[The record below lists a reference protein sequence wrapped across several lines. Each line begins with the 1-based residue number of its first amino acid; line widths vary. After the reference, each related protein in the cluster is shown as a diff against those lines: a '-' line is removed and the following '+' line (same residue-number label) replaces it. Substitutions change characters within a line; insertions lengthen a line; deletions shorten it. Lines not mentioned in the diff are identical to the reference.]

1 MKWRHGPR
9 PWTINLFA
17 FLLFGSSLVGLIWSL
32 MTIDQTVELLKIDFP
47 AFAWDRDAAIVWSF
61 SLFSIVLFPLV
72 WIWGLGSRIARIVIT
87 VLAIPAALKL
97 TGFVWLLVTRGV
109 FDPLGLLDTLVVL
122 VAVGLLFAP
131 SASQWLGKEEVDP
144 ETFA

>member
-1 MKWRHGPR
+1 MKWRKGPR

-17 FLLFGSSLVGLIWSL
+17 ILLLASSVVGLIWSL
-32 MTIDQTVELLKIDFP
+32 MTIDQTVETLKFDLP
-47 AFAWDRDAAIVWSF
+47 AFNWDRDAAIVWSF

-87 VLAIPAALKL
+87 VFAIPAALKL
-97 TGFVWLLVTRGV
+97 IAFIWLFVSRGF
-109 FDPLGLLDTLVVL
+109 FDPLTVLDSLVV
-122 VAVGLLFAP
+122 VSAVGLLFTP
-131 SASQWLGKEEVDP
+131 SASRWLSKEEADP